1 MEINEVARRYEKF
14 QKEISKVIAGKEKEV
29 ELVFIGLIA
38 NGHILLEGMPG
49 LAKTTMAKTIAQL
62 IDGTFG
68 RIQGTP
74 DLQPRDILGFEF
86 YDQNGKL
93 VLWKGPIFNNIV
105 LIDELNRAPPRT
117 QTSLLES
124 MEEKQVTFSSGTLPL
139 PKPFIVIATQNPIKI
154 EGTNPIPLV
163 QADRFLFKVS
173 VNYPTQEEE
182 VEMLKL
188 KDKPQPKLEKVFEKE
203 EILELSELAK
213 TIKIDEKIMHYIV
226 EIVSKT
232 REHQHLLMGASPRAS
247 IAFMVG
253 AKARAL
259 LKGRDKVEVEDVKF
273 IAHAVLEHRVAI
285 RSGAGIGASAIV
297 DELLAQVKI

>member
-93 VLWKGPIFNNIV
+93 ILWKGPIFNNIV

-139 PKPFIVIATQNPIKI
+139 PKPFIVLATQNPIKI

>member
-213 TIKIDEKIMHYIV
+213 TIKIDEKIMRYIV

-259 LKGRDKVEVEDVKF
+259 LKGRDRVEVEDVKF

>member
-139 PKPFIVIATQNPIKI
+139 PKPFIVLATQNPIKI

-213 TIKIDEKIMHYIV
+213 TIKIDEKIMRYIV

-259 LKGRDKVEVEDVKF
+259 LKGRDRVEVEDVKF

>member
-203 EILELSELAK
+203 EILELSELTK
-213 TIKIDEKIMHYIV
+213 TIKIDEKIMRYIV

-259 LKGRDKVEVEDVKF
+259 LKGRDRVEVEDVKF